1 VPSQMHAQTHLLS
14 MAILFVAA
22 LWAGAQ
28 NQLAGGGS
36 FITLPALMLTGMDA
50 RAANITSTVAL
61 FPGQIT
67 GGWMGRQLASGTE
80 RLSFRTLVII
90 SLVGGAIGALLLL
103 ATPSSV
109 FAQMVPWLVL
119 FATGAFAYG
128 SFGGSFGRKPKETE
142 TALSPLAAGA
152 VQFVIAIYGGYF
164 GGGIGFLMLAALTLS
179 RVPVRAASAT
189 KNVLAGVMNFTA
201 VVIFLFSGQVH
212 WLQAAIACIGA
223 VIGSFIGARMLSE
236 VNEKVLRFMIVII
249 GILLTIGLFVK
260 AG

>member
-1 VPSQMHAQTHLLS
+1 MLGQTQFVY

-67 GGWMGRQLASGTE
+67 GGWMGRKLASGTE
-80 RLSFRTLVII
+80 RLSFRTLIVI
-90 SLVGGAIGALLLL
+90 SLAGGAIGALLLL
-103 ATPSSV
+103 ATPSGV
-109 FAQMVPWLVL
+109 FARMVPWLVL
-119 FATGAFAYG
+119 FATGAFG
-128 SFGGSFGRKPKETE
+128 WGSFGRKPQETE
-142 TALSPLAAGA
+142 TALGPIAAGA
-152 VQFVIAIYGGYF
+152 VQFGIAIYGGYF

-189 KNVLAGVMNFTA
+189 KNVLAGAMNLTA
-201 VVIFLFSGQVH
+201 VAIFLFSGKVH
-212 WLQAAIACIGA
+212 WLGAAVACVGA
-223 VIGSFIGARMLSE
+223 VIGSFIGARLLSM
-236 VNEKVLRFMIVII
+236 VNEKVLRFIVVVI
-249 GILLTIGLFVK
+249 GVALTVGLFLR
-260 AG
+260 AA

>member
-1 VPSQMHAQTHLLS
+1 MPGQNHLLY

-67 GGWMGRQLASGTE
+67 GGWIGRKLASGTE

-109 FAQMVPWLVL
+109 FAHMVPWLVL
-119 FATGAFAYG
+119 FATTAFAW
-128 SFGGSFGRKPKETE
+128 GSFGRKPKETE
-142 TALSPLAAGA
+142 TALSPVAAGA
-152 VQFVIAIYGGYF
+152 VQFGIAIYGGYF

-189 KNVLAGVMNFTA
+189 KNVLAGVMNMTA
-201 VVIFLFSGQVH
+201 VVIFLFSGQVR
-212 WLQAAIACIGA
+212 WLAAAVACAGA
-223 VIGSFIGARMLSE
+223 VIGSFIGARMLSK
-236 VNEKVLRFMIVII
+236 VNEKILRFIVVII
-249 GILLTIGLFVK
+249 GILLTIGLFLR
-260 AG
+260 AH